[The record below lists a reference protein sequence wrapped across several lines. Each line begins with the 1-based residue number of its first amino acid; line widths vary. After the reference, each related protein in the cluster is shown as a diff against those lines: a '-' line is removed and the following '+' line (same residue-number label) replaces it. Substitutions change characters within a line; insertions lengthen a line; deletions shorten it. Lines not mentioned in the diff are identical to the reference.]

1 MEFYSPAFF
10 DNEKMPAD
18 YTCDGKNVNPPLQF
32 SGVNTGAKSL
42 VLIVDDPDAP
52 AGSWTHWVVFNLPPQ
67 LNFIGENQAPAGV
80 LGINSWGETKYNGPC
95 PPSGQHRYF
104 FKLYALDIVL
114 DLPQGATRHEVE
126 KAMTSHVVDK
136 AEFIG
141 MYNR

>member
-1 MEFYSPAFF
+1 VEFYSPAFF
-10 DNEKMPAD
+10 ENEKMPAD

-32 SGVNTGAKSL
+32 SGINPNAKSL
-42 VLIVDDPDAP
+42 ALIVDDPDAP
-52 AGSWTHWVVFNLPPQ
+52 AGTWVHWVVFNLPPQ
-67 LNFIGENQAPAGV
+67 LNFIAEDQAPAGV

-114 DLPQGATRHEVE
+114 DLPPGATKHEVE